1 MSNSANNELYE
12 EWRQQVRR
20 FAEEKVKPYAAL
32 IDHENRAPE
41 EAFEAAREFGLQGV
55 PFPEE
60 YGGAEGDLMLQVI
73 TTEELARVCASTS
86 LTISSSWLFSM
97 IVEHG
102 NDELKELVHD
112 VASGEKK
119 AAWAMTEPQAGSDL
133 MAIRGN
139 AKKVDGGWVINANK
153 RFITNGGWADWYL
166 VMVRTG
172 SNDDRSFGVFV
183 VNKDDKGISFGPKDD
198 KMGQRGSPT
207 SDVIFDECFVPDF
220 RCLGDPQKGLLYMK
234 NHLKTTR
241 LTISGLALGIAQGA
255 LDEAVRYTNERVQM
269 GKPIAKFQMIQGM
282 IADMAV
288 KVESSRALLYKGV
301 NLVINDEPGVDM
313 FSSMAKIACCDAA
326 MDVTTDAVQL
336 HGGYGYLKEYPVERM
351 FRDAKITQIYDGSNQ
366 VMRQIVAAQLNKA
379 QAAKL

>member
-1 MSNSANNELYE
+1 MSSDNKNEVYE
-12 EWRQQVRR
+12 EFRDVVRR
-20 FAEEKVKPYAAL
+20 FAEEKVKPFAAI

-41 EAFEAAREFGLQGV
+41 EAFEAARELGLQGV

-60 YGGAEGDLMLQVI
+60 FGGSDGDLMLQVI
-73 TTEELARVCASTS
+73 TAEELARVCASSS
-86 LTISSSWLFSM
+86 LTISSSWLFSV
-97 IVEHG
+97 IVENG
-102 NDELKELVHD
+102 SDELKALVHD

-119 AAWAMTEPQAGSDL
+119 AAWCLTEPQAGSDL
-133 MAIRGN
+133 MAIKGN
-139 AKKVDGGWVINANK
+139 AKKVDGGWVINGNK

-166 VMVRTG
+166 VLVRTG

-183 VNKDDKGISFGPKDD
+183 VSKDDEGISFGAKED

-207 SDVIFDECFVPDF
+207 SDVILDDCFVPDF
-220 RCLGDPQKGLLYMK
+220 RCVGDPQKGLLYFK
-234 NHLKTTR
+234 NYLKTSR

-269 GKPIAKFQMIQGM
+269 GQAIAQFQMVKGM

-288 KVESSRALLYKGV
+288 KVESSRALLYKAV
-301 NLVINDEPGVDM
+301 NMSINNEPGVES

-326 MDVTTDAVQL
+326 MAVATDAVQL
-336 HGGYGYLKEYPVERM
+336 HGGYGYLKEYPIERM

-366 VMRQIVAAQLNKA
+366 VMRQIVADQLNKA
-379 QAAKL
+379 QKG